1 MKQIN
6 MEWMQSLLK
15 DDNQAKK
22 EQNSNLSQI
31 DWVQNG
37 KAFKRDVKF
46 KLLPANSKENNIF
59 SIIAAQHWNLG
70 PNKDQ
75 HMICPE
81 QTSHLKNLGVKCPIC
96 EAKRRLLAMG
106 FKEEELATEGKYGP
120 IPVFDPVLTSNIKA
134 VIMSTDLKSDW
145 DQAHVSIF
153 QQKGTYL
160 TRWLVEKY
168 MDSETPDL
176 LQWESSN
183 AIRFSRATD
192 NGKWEREVSFSQFT
206 PDPMTVAKLKEENE
220 SLTLPEIWKMPSD
233 EEMLKMKQIADEMVE
248 SYVKAREAMNNPASA
263 STITD
268 SMPF

>member
-22 EQNSNLSQI
+22 EQTTQTSQI
-31 DWVQNG
+31 DWVMNG
-37 KAFKRDVKF
+37 KAFKREVKF
-46 KLLPANSKENNIF
+46 KLLPGNSKENNIF
-59 SIIAAQHWNLG
+59 ATIVAQHWNLG

-75 HMICPE
+75 HMVCPE
-81 QTSHLKNLGVKCPIC
+81 QTSHLKNLGIKCPIC

-106 FKEEELATEGKYGP
+106 FKEEDLKVDGKYGP
-120 IPVFDPVLTSNIKA
+120 IPLFDPILTSNVKA
-134 VIMSTDLKSDW
+134 VILDTDLKHDW

-183 AIRFSRATD
+183 PIRFSRATD
-192 NGKWEREVSFSQFT
+192 NGKWEREITFSQFT
-206 PDPMTVAKLKEENE
+206 PSPMILTKLKEENE
-220 SLTLPEIWKMPSD
+220 SLTLPEVWKMPSD
-233 EEMLKMKQIADEMVE
+233 EELLKMKQLADDIVDG
-248 SYVKAREAMNNPASA
+248 YVKARETMNNPS
-263 STITD
+263 SISGITD
-268 SMPF
+268 TMPF

>member
-15 DDNQAKK
+15 DDNQTR
-22 EQNSNLSQI
+22 ETTNNLPSI

-37 KAFKRDVKF
+37 KSFKRDVKF
-46 KLLPANSKENNIF
+46 KLIPGNSKENNIF
-59 SIIAAQHWNLG
+59 SAIIGQHWNLG

-81 QTSHLKNLGVKCPIC
+81 TTSHLKNLGIKCPIC

-106 FKEEELATEGKYGP
+106 FKEDELKVEGKFGP

-134 VIMSTDLKSDW
+134 VILGTDLKSDW
-145 DQAHVSIF
+145 DQAHISIL

-160 TRWLVEKY
+160 TRWLIEKY

-176 LQWESSN
+176 LQWEDSN
-183 AIRFSRATD
+183 TIRFSRSTD
-192 NGKWEREVSFSQFT
+192 NGKWEREVSFGKFS
-206 PDPMTVAKLKEENE
+206 PDAATIAKLKEENE
-220 SLTLPEIWKMPSD
+220 NLTLSEIWKAPSD
-233 EEMLKMKQIADEMVE
+233 EELLKMKEVADNMIAE
-248 SYVKAREAMNNPASA
+248 YKNAKEAMNNPSTA

-268 SMPF
+268 TMPF

>member
-1 MKQIN
+1 MTKQIN
-6 MEWMQSLLK
+6 MEWMQSLLNE
-15 DDNQAKK
+15 DKK
-22 EQNSNLSQI
+22 EQKNNLPSI

-37 KAFKRDVKF
+37 KSFKRDVKF
-46 KLLPANSKENNIF
+46 KLIAGNSKENNIF
-59 SIIAAQHWNLG
+59 STIVGQHWNLG

-75 HMICPE
+75 HIICPE
-81 QTSHLKNLGVKCPIC
+81 TTSQLRNLGIKCPIC

-106 FKEEELATEGKYGP
+106 FKEDELKTEGKYGP
-120 IPVFDPVLTSNIKA
+120 LPVFDPILTSNIKA
-134 VIMSTDLKSDW
+134 VILGTDLKTDW
-145 DQAHVSIF
+145 DQAHISIL

-176 LQWESSN
+176 LQWEDSN

-192 NGKWEREVSFSQFT
+192 NGKWEREVSFGKFT
-206 PDPMTVAKLKEENE
+206 PFSDVIAKLKEENE
-220 SLTLPEIWKMPSD
+220 NLTLSEIWKMPSD
-233 EEMLKMKQIADEMVE
+233 EELLRMREIADNMVNE
-248 SYVKAREAMNNPASA
+248 YKNAKEAINNPSTM

>member
-15 DDNQAKK
+15 DDNQNKK
-22 EQNSNLSQI
+22 EQSSNLSQI

-59 SIIAAQHWNLG
+59 SVIVGQHWNLG
-70 PNKDQ
+70 PNKDL

-81 QTSHLKNLGVKCPIC
+81 QTSHLKNLGIKCPIC

-233 EEMLKMKQIADEMVE
+233 EELLKMKQVADDMVDN
-248 SYVKAREAMNNPASA
+248 YVRAKEAMNNPSAS